1 MMISSMVY
9 IEAMIPDL
17 QEYSIQLIIILTL
30 PLPSISMLCT
40 PELSQT
46 EDITMI
52 LHYGELDV
60 QFTEL
65 PVRKCPSRQKNCPLV
80 KGVCIIR
87 EALLEVLLLS
97 SRVLRRKTCSCRY
110 FTIVFSLSWF

>member
-9 IEAMIPDL
+9 IEAMILDL

-52 LHYGELDV
+52 LHYGELEE

-65 PVRKCPSRQKNCPLV
+65 PVRKCPSRQKN
-80 KGVCIIR
+80 
-87 EALLEVLLLS
+87 
-97 SRVLRRKTCSCRY
+97 
-110 FTIVFSLSWF
+110 

>member
-9 IEAMIPDL
+9 IEAMILDL

-30 PLPSISMLCT
+30 PLPSISMPCT

-65 PVRKCPSRQKNCPLV
+65 PVRKCP
-80 KGVCIIR
+80 
-87 EALLEVLLLS
+87 
-97 SRVLRRKTCSCRY
+97 
-110 FTIVFSLSWF
+110 

>member
-1 MMISSMVY
+1 MVY
-9 IEAMIPDL
+9 IEAMILDL

-87 EALLEVLLLS
+87 EALLDM
-97 SRVLRRKTCSCRY
+97 
-110 FTIVFSLSWF
+110 